1 MKQQIDSDGLLIKSK
16 DFTDPEV
23 QLFYLKWMNEIKN
36 YFPHFS
42 PDEIQMSEVLL
53 LEYENNTV
61 GLFMYEAKGPEMHIE
76 VDYLIPELRDIGVG
90 RTFFDKKAIGFK
102 QQGFKKLVA
111 LTNHPKHR
119 HYLSNDVGFVLSAK
133 HPDLYEMILV

>member
-1 MKQQIDSDGLLIKSK
+1 MFEQIDADGLLIKSK
-16 DFTDPEV
+16 EFNDPEV
-23 QLFYLKWMNEIKN
+23 QLFYNQWMTEIKN
-36 YFPHFS
+36 YFPHYS
-42 PDEIQMSEVLL
+42 PDEIELSEVLL
-53 LEYENNTV
+53 LEYEGKTV

-90 RTFFDKKAIGFK
+90 RAFFNKKAIGFK

-119 HYLSNDVGFVLSAK
+119 NYLSNDVGFVLSPK